1 MMDLSTLKPP
11 AGSRKNKKR
20 VGRGNATGQGGTAGK
35 GHKGQKARSGGNN
48 RPAFEGGQMPMARR
62 LPKRGFRNHFRK
74 EMVVVNLDQLKVFEA
89 NSVVDIQALI
99 GRGLIKRIGDGVK
112 LLGRGEMEMPLSI
125 KLDAVSASA
134 RKKIEDAGGSIIS

>member
-1 MMDLSTLKPP
+1 
-11 AGSRKNKKR
+11 
-20 VGRGNATGQGGTAGK
+20 
-35 GHKGQKARSGGNN
+35 
-48 RPAFEGGQMPMARR
+48 MARR

>member
-1 MMDLSTLKPP
+1 
-11 AGSRKNKKR
+11 
-20 VGRGNATGQGGTAGK
+20 
-35 GHKGQKARSGGNN
+35 
-48 RPAFEGGQMPMARR
+48 MPMARR

>member
-1 MMDLSTLKPP
+1 
-11 AGSRKNKKR
+11 
-20 VGRGNATGQGGTAGK
+20 
-35 GHKGQKARSGGNN
+35 
-48 RPAFEGGQMPMARR
+48 
-62 LPKRGFRNHFRK
+62 
-74 EMVVVNLDQLKVFEA
+74 
-89 NSVVDIQALI
+89 VDIQALI